1 MKKRNFGPAIY
12 FASDKNIF
20 DALIQH
26 KVDALTMATLFER
39 RNVIVS
45 RKTPRDEL
53 AEYFSR
59 LTHDY
64 YDHRTISE
72 KLGTPS
78 RRERT
83 TSMDLV
89 GKIAPEEMR
98 FALEEIR
105 KEITSSGDT
114 AHISRSGDNFSIII
128 QYSLIDYKKTEFS
141 QVQIKDGVIEFIQ
154 TSEGYL
160 IRNAQN
166 DFMNTVRDEIVAKVD
181 KHTEDALKKIT
192 VSLYEVPKPKLR
204 TQFFIELINGLEGF
218 SRRDVSDVYVYK
230 PKPTRDGNEE
240 LELASDDNETHIEKV
255 LLKGNGV
262 TRSALLLDLTDSDEY
277 YIVKIGWT
285 TQRVLG
291 NGDIFEIEALFTE
304 PKDCTGFSIL
314 LKGIYPYANG
324 KPGKRRSPLKSEIDE
339 ISQIIEIAARALMAK
354 LKA

>member
-1 MKKRNFGPAIY
+1 MKKRTFGPAIY

-26 KVDALTMATLFER
+26 RVDAPTLAALFER

-72 KLGTPS
+72 KLGSVP

-89 GKIAPEEMR
+89 GKIDPEEMKL
-98 FALEEIR
+98 ALEEIK
-105 KEITSSGDT
+105 KEITSGGDT
-114 AHISRSGDNFSIII
+114 AHISRNGNNFSIKI

-141 QVQIKDGVIEFIQ
+141 QVQIKDGDIEFIQ

-166 DFMNTVRDEIVAKVD
+166 EFMNTVRDEIVSKVD
-181 KHTEDALKKIT
+181 RNTESDVEKIT
-192 VSLYEVPKPKLR
+192 VSLYEITSPKLR
-204 TQFFIELINGLEGF
+204 TQFFIDLINGLQGF

-230 PKPTRDGNEE
+230 PKPERGDDTE
-240 LELASDDNETHIEKV
+240 LTSDDDETHIEKV

-262 TRSALLLDLTDSDEY
+262 TRSSLLLDLTGSDEY

-285 TQRVLG
+285 TKRTLG
-291 NGDIFEIEALFTE
+291 NGDIFEIEALFADA
-304 PKDCTGFSIL
+304 KGCTGFSIL
-314 LKGIYPYANG
+314 LKGIYPYING
-324 KPGKRRSPLKSEIDE
+324 KLGKRRAPLKSEIDE
-339 ISQIIEIAARALMAK
+339 ISRLIETTARELTTK
-354 LKA
+354 LKK

>member
-1 MKKRNFGPAIY
+1 MKKKTFGPAIY

-26 KVDALTMATLFER
+26 KVDAPTMAALFER

-64 YDHRTISE
+64 YDHRIISE
-72 KLGTPS
+72 KLGSPS

-89 GKIAPEEMR
+89 GKIDPEEMKL
-98 FALEEIR
+98 ALEEIK
-105 KEITSSGDT
+105 KEITAAGDT
-114 AHISRSGDNFSIII
+114 AHITRSGENFSISI

-166 DFMNTVRDEIVAKVD
+166 DFINTVRDEIVSKVD
-181 KHTEDALKKIT
+181 KHTGGDVEKIT
-192 VSLYEVPKPKLR
+192 VSLYAVTNPKLR
-204 TQFFIELINGLEGF
+204 TQFFIDLINGLEGF

-230 PKPTRDGNEE
+230 PKPTDSSE
-240 LELASDDNETHIEKV
+240 LTSDDDETHIEKV

-262 TRSALLLDLTDSDEY
+262 TRSALLLDLTGSDEY
-277 YIVKIGWT
+277 YIVKVGWT
-285 TQRVLG
+285 TKRILG
-291 NGDIFEIEALFTE
+291 NGDVFEIEALFTDT
-304 PKDCTGFSIL
+304 KDCAGFSIL
-314 LKGIYPYANG
+314 LKGIHPYING
-324 KPGKRRSPLKSEIDE
+324 KLGKRRSPLKSEIDE
-339 ISQIIEIAARALMAK
+339 ISRLIETTARTLMAK
-354 LKA
+354 LKT

>member
-1 MKKRNFGPAIY
+1 MKKKTFGPAIY

-26 KVDALTMATLFER
+26 KVDAPTLASLFEK

-45 RKTPRDEL
+45 KKTPRDEL

-64 YDHRTISE
+64 YDHRVISE
-72 KLGTPS
+72 KLGSPS

-89 GKIAPEEMR
+89 GEIDPEEMK
-98 FALEEIR
+98 FALEEIK
-105 KEITSSGDT
+105 KEINHNGDT
-114 AHISRSGDNFSIII
+114 AHISRKGNDFTVHI
-128 QYSLIDYKKTEFS
+128 QYSVIDYKKTEFS
-141 QVQIKDGVIEFIQ
+141 QVQIKDGDIEFIQ
-154 TSEGYL
+154 TTEGYS

-166 DFMNTVRDEIVAKVD
+166 DFMNTVREEVVAKID
-181 KHTEDALKKIT
+181 KNIASEIEKIT
-192 VSLYEVPKPKLR
+192 ISLYEITAPKLR
-204 TQFFIELINGLEGF
+204 TQFFIDLINGLDGF

-230 PKPTRDGNEE
+230 PKPEKNESTE
-240 LELASDDNETHIEKV
+240 LTSDDDETHIEKV

-262 TRSALLLDLTDSDEY
+262 TRSALLLDLTQSDEY

-285 TQRVLG
+285 TKRTLG
-291 NGDIFEIEALFTE
+291 NGDTLEIEALFND

-314 LKGIYPYANG
+314 LKGIHPYIHG
-324 KPGKRRSPLKSEIDE
+324 KSGKRRTPLKSEIDE
-339 ISQIIEIAARALMAK
+339 ISRLVETTARSLMSK

>member
-1 MKKRNFGPAIY
+1 MKKKTYGPALY

-26 KVDALTMATLFER
+26 KVDAPTLASLFER
-39 RNVIVS
+39 RNTIVS
-45 RKTPRDEL
+45 KKTPRDEL

-64 YDHRTISE
+64 YDHRTISQ
-72 KLGTPS
+72 KLGSPP

-89 GKIAPEEMR
+89 GKIDPENMR
-98 FALEEIR
+98 LALEEI
-105 KEITSSGDT
+105 KKDISAGGDT
-114 AHISRSGDNFSIII
+114 AHISRNGNNFSILI

-154 TSEGYL
+154 TTEGYL

-166 DFMNTVRDEIVAKVD
+166 EFMNTVRDEVVAKVD
-181 KHTEDALKKIT
+181 KEIEGLEKVT
-192 VSLYEVPKPKLR
+192 VSLYEIIDPKLR
-204 TQFFIELINGLEGF
+204 TKFFIDLINGLEGF
-218 SRRDVSDVYVYK
+218 SRRDVSDVYVHK
-230 PKPTRDGNEE
+230 PKPTKSDH
-240 LELASDDNETHIEKV
+240 LELTSDDDETHIEKV

-262 TRSALLLDLTDSDEY
+262 TRSALLIELTSDEY

-285 TQRVLG
+285 MQRTLG
-291 NGDIFEIEALFTE
+291 NGDIYDIEVLFAD
-304 PKDCTGFSIL
+304 PVNCTGFSIL
-314 LKGIYPYANG
+314 LKGVYPYVDG
-324 KPGKRRSPLKSEIDE
+324 KPGKRRPPLKSEIDE
-339 ISQIIEIAARALMAK
+339 ISRIVETTARSLMAS